1 MDMRQTDKWICR
13 LFCVFLAA
21 MPLLFWLLPK
31 TDYAAR
37 EKRYLAAAPALNTE
51 NLFSGRFAE
60 EAEAYAAD
68 HLPGRDFLVGLNAV
82 FELASGRQGTHTV
95 WLGRNGRL
103 LEAPVIWDEEKL
115 ARDMAAIRSF
125 AERAGQPVDLMLVP
139 SAGSVLPEDLPALA
153 EPYRDA
159 EILDAVRADAGD
171 GLRFVPLLPLFQAA
185 ENREALYYRTD
196 HHWTA
201 EGAYCAAARYLD
213 TVGREVPP
221 RGQYRIITE
230 EGFRGSTW
238 SRAALWFL
246 PAEPIELWDSGREFR
261 VEIREQEGEHAGLF
275 YREHLAED
283 DKYPVYLD
291 GNHSLVRVRSTDP
304 AAQGK
309 ILVIRDSFA
318 NCFGCFL
325 ADAYEEVVLV
335 DLRYYRSPVSELLDE
350 GFDQILILYS
360 IGNFMSDANIV
371 RLE

>member
-1 MDMRQTDKWICR
+1 MDAKQTDKWICR
-13 LFCVFLAA
+13 LFCAFLAL

-37 EKRYLAAAPALNTE
+37 EKRYLAAAPALSAE
-51 NLFSGRFAE
+51 NLLSGRFAE
-60 EAEAYAAD
+60 EAEAYVAD
-68 HLPGRDFLVGLNAV
+68 HLPGRDFLVGLNAAC
-82 FELASGRQGTHTV
+82 ELASGRQGANEV

-103 LEAPVIWDEEKL
+103 LEAPVAWDEERL
-115 ARDMAAIRSF
+115 ARNMAAIRSF
-125 AERAGQPVDLMLVP
+125 AAQAGQPVDLMLVP
-139 SAGSVLPEDLPALA
+139 SAGSVLPEDLPPLA
-153 EPYRDA
+153 EPYRDE
-159 EILDAVRADAGD
+159 EILDAVRAEAGD
-171 GLRFVPLLPLFQAA
+171 GLRFVPLMPLFKAA
-185 ENREALYYRTD
+185 EDREALYYRTD

-213 TVGREVPP
+213 TVGREAPP
-221 RGQYRIITE
+221 RGQYQIKAET
-230 EGFRGSTW
+230 GFRGSTW

-246 PAEPIELWDSGREFR
+246 PPETIELWDSGGAFC
-261 VEIREQEGEHAGLF
+261 VENREQEGEHAGLF

-291 GNHSLVRVRSTDP
+291 GNHSLVRIRSAEPT
-304 AAQGK
+304 ARGK
-309 ILVIRDSFA
+309 ILVMRDSFA
-318 NCFGCFL
+318 NCLGCFL

-335 DLRYYRSPVSELLDE
+335 DLRYYRSPVSELLGE